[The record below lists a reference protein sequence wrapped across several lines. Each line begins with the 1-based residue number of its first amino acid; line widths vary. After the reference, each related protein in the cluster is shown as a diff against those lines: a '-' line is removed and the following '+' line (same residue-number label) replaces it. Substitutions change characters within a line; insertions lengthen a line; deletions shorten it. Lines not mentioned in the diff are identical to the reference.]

1 MKKQVKTN
9 YKVGGMM
16 LLMVILILVFPTA
29 SNASLQSRPDA
40 TSLVSKTASEF
51 FLLCRQMET
60 SSGPLGLNATIEV
73 QDDKVVETSNSNGID
88 VHMIKNT
95 EYGTAAM
102 LAASAYGN
110 CPGPSITASTTK
122 NESGIMQ
129 MAGGESEYVAG
140 IYNKSNFWNTYIY
153 NADARYKN
161 VYESNVAADAYIPG
175 DATYETSNWKG
186 TSRGTFVSSSS
197 PVFGDRGGYYGIFYF
212 CRQQRWLS

>member
-1 MKKQVKTN
+1 MKKIFKEN
-9 YKVGGMM
+9 YKVGAI
-16 LLMVILILVFPTA
+16 ILFIIAILAFPTT
-29 SNASLQSRPDA
+29 SNASLQSRPNA
-40 TSLVSKTASEF
+40 TSLINKSADEF

-110 CPGPSITASTTK
+110 CPQGFSGNINDSTTQ

-129 MAGGESEYVAG
+129 MAVGKYEYVAG
-140 IYNKSNFWNTYIY
+140 IYNEYESETKYIHY
-153 NADARYKN
+153 ADARYKN
-161 VYESNVAADAYIPG
+161 VYDSKVAADAYIPG
-175 DATYETSNWKG
+175 DATYETSGWRVAG
-186 TSRGTFVSSSS
+186 WGGFVNSNSN
-197 PVFGDRGGYYGIFYF
+197 IFYRSRVGVF
-212 CRQQRWLS
+212 YFHAYNRW